1 MLKYKKNNNY
11 FQQKDYK
18 GDTIRD
24 NSLKA
29 YFKEFKKV
37 IDAADVILEVVDARD
52 PLGTRCLEVEKA
64 VKAAT
69 GNKRLVVILNKA
81 DLVPRDNLDKWLK
94 YLRKF
99 NPVTAFKASTQ
110 DQASRLGRRKLNKS
124 NSEDILK
131 GSPCVGAELLM
142 SMLANYCR
150 NKGIKTSIRVGIVGI
165 PNVGKSSIINS
176 LIRGRACNVGCTPGV
191 TRTMQ
196 EVELDSK
203 IRLLDSPGIVFT
215 QANRGDQASANIL
228 KNAQRVTDVK
238 DPFTIAETIL
248 QRASKSYF
256 CKLYDINEYDTAEEF
271 FAKKAHRMGK
281 FLRGG
286 IPDAISAARGLLND
300 WNTGKIKYCTH
311 PPEDSR
317 DIHLSA
323 SIVTGGES
331 SREFEISNF
340 EEMETEVLK
349 NFSEQIDDLMEYK
362 STGPVAMVTEEELN
376 TVPEVIAPVIE
387 SKVQIIEEDDDD
399 EDEDM
404 EDEQPPAKRGR
415 GRAPKVD
422 PVMLLEGN
430 FDSSEPTK
438 TNL

>member
-1 MLKYKKNNNY
+1 MK
-11 FQQKDYK
+11 
-18 GDTIRD
+18 
-24 NSLKA
+24 S
-29 YFKEFKKV
+29 
-37 IDAADVILEVVDARD
+37 
-52 PLGTRCLEVEKA
+52 
-64 VKAAT
+64 AT

-124 NSEDILK
+124 ANSEDILK

-150 NKGIKTSIRVGIVGI
+150 NNGIKTSIRVGIVGI

-256 CKLYDINEYDTAEEF
+256 CKLYDISEYDTAEEF

-281 FLRGG
+281 FMRGG

-300 WNTGKIKYCTH
+300 WNTGKIKYCTQ

-323 SIVTGGES
+323 SIVTGEA
-331 SREFEISNF
+331 REFEITNF

-349 NFSEQIDDLMEYK
+349 NFSEKIDDLMEYK
-362 STGPVAMVTEEELN
+362 STGPVEMAIDDDVKT
-376 TVPEVIAPVIE
+376 TSAAAAEVVAPVTE

-399 EDEDM
+399 DDEEDED
-404 EDEQPPAKRGR
+404 EPPAKRGR
-415 GRAPKVD
+415 GRPRKVD
-422 PVMLLEGN
+422 PVMLLEGENSLYSVLQFIFN
-430 FDSSEPTK
+430 FV
-438 TNL
+438 L

>member
-1 MLKYKKNNNY
+1 M
-11 FQQKDYK
+11 
-18 GDTIRD
+18 
-24 NSLKA
+24 
-29 YFKEFKKV
+29 

-349 NFSEQIDDLMEYK
+349 NFSQQIDDLMEYK

-376 TVPEVIAPVIE
+376 TVPEVIAPVIN